1 MTYAYKLMDSPV
13 GQLKLVARGERLAA
27 ILWEHDKPNRVRLDA
42 MVEENDRPILLDTE
56 RQLNEYFAGRRQAF
70 DLALDFQGTEFQKKV
85 WHALLTIPFGQTRSY
100 SEIAVQV
107 GNVNAVRAVGAANG
121 RNPISIVA
129 PCHRVIGASGE
140 LTGFAGGLANKM
152 LLLSLEAGQTS
163 LEAAADDA
171 GARPSNA
178 TAAARDAAVVLKG
191 EKNADVAKA
200 DGKGAGDE
208 RTRAKATRPAPDHDA
223 QGSLF
228 GN

>member
-13 GQLKLVARGERLAA
+13 GQLKLVANGERLAA
-27 ILWEHDKPNRVRLDA
+27 ILWENDKPNRVRLGELS
-42 MVEENDRPILLDTE
+42 EEKSRPVLIETE
-56 RQLNEYFAGRRQAF
+56 RQLNEYFAGTRETF
-70 DLALDFQGTEFQKKV
+70 DVALDFQGTPFQQKV
-85 WHALLTIPFGQTRSY
+85 WHALLTIPYGQTRSY
-100 SEIAVQV
+100 AEIAQQI

-163 LEAAADDA
+163 LEAAASGQTHA
-171 GARPSNA
+171 QPRTEARPV
-178 TAAARDAAVVLKG
+178 AAKTPAKPARDVPGGGTQAA
-191 EKNADVAKA
+191 
-200 DGKGAGDE
+200 
-208 RTRAKATRPAPDHDA
+208 
-223 QGSLF
+223 LF